1 MLGSGAGVFLAAT
14 LLVDA
19 SCQTELEVP
28 HTFVAGSERAL
39 RLLRRALRSLP
50 GFFISHLPVEG
61 PGCVEVLKRSER
73 RMLWMSPWAVSHAQF
88 VAAHLARACFVV
100 INAENDAAPLPRD
113 CRCLQLSEAALATTP
128 RTEVKRLVRF
138 LRDQH

>member
-1 MLGSGAGVFLAAT
+1 MDV
-14 LLVDA
+14 
-19 SCQTELEVP
+19 SCHTELEIP

-39 RLLRRALRSLP
+39 GLLRRALGVLP

-73 RMLWMSPWAVSHAQF
+73 RMLWMSPWAVSHAQY
-88 VAAHLARACFVV
+88 VAAHLERACFVV
-100 INAENDAAPLPRD
+100 IGDGDKATSIPRD
-113 CRCLQLSEAALATTP
+113 CRCLQLSEAALSRTP
-128 RTEVKRLVRF
+128 GAEVKRLVRF